1 MRHRS
6 TPRLP
11 RVSERLLKRIFPDNS
26 DLTTLG
32 DLEEV
37 FHAIAE
43 EPGGSLRARMWYRW
57 QVVKSIL
64 AYVRNLF
71 HWSFVML
78 KNYLIFTSRLFKR
91 DKFHTFLNFFG
102 LCSGIACC
110 LIIFLF
116 LRNELTYDRHHPNA
130 DRIYRISSN
139 YVTSGEP
146 LMFAVASPAL
156 GPKLQQEYPE
166 IEEVVRIAPQPEMLL
181 KFEDRRYYE
190 EGIVFADPSILKV
203 FSHPLI
209 LGDIDTCLQEPATI
223 VLTESLA
230 EKYFGEANPL
240 GQTIQIETQ
249 NDLKITGVIKDPPR
263 NSHIPIQGI
272 ISFASW
278 DPNPAALEWSIY
290 EVFGYTYVM
299 FPEDYDLAAFHQ
311 KFPHFY
317 EKYIKKDE
325 PQYNQVFEPILLRLA
340 DIHYNTYGFR
350 GEMPLGNRSYLYA
363 FSAIGLFIL
372 LLVCI
377 NYINLTTARSA
388 TRAREIGMK
397 KVLGS
402 KKKYLIAQLLGES
415 LLVSFAALVFAFGAV
430 WVALSF
436 AGLNHLLDLD
446 LKSGMLFHPYLI
458 LAGLGVWVFIGIA
471 SGAYPAFYLSSIRPT
486 ASLSGQMNSGR
497 AGARTRR
504 MLVVFQFVISIG
516 VVIITLFMN
525 RQIEFMRNQDLGFSQ
540 ENVVYIR
547 LRDQD
552 VRQKITAFKE
562 ELIRHP
568 EVVSAAL
575 GAGRPGYPW
584 TGLYRFEGRDGM
596 EEHNFHVFFAGYD
609 YLETLGLELIMGRDF
624 DPRYSTD
631 PQQAVIV
638 NQTLARFM
646 GWDDPIG
653 KRISQFTNLDGNVIG
668 VVKDFNFFSLHN
680 RIEPLL
686 IRMQRRPMGGLLV
699 RVRSGRLVETME
711 FLESGWK
718 TLNPNRPFVFSFLDQ
733 DFDRLYDADIRQNRL
748 VKFFS
753 VICIL
758 ISCLGL
764 LGLSS
769 FTSLRRTKEVA
780 VRKVLGASAPRIVLI
795 LFREICVLVVAA
807 AAVAVPMSILV
818 IELWLDK
825 FAYRT
830 GVNPLLMVVTAA
842 GAVLLSFL
850 TVGYHSVKVATTNPA
865 DNLRYE

>member
-1 MRHRS
+1 MKHQS
-6 TPRLP
+6 SPGLP
-11 RVSERLLKRIFPDNS
+11 RISERLLKRIFPDNG

-37 FHAIAE
+37 FHSIAE
-43 EPGGSLRARMWYRW
+43 EPGGPWRARMWYRW
-57 QVVKSIL
+57 QALKSIL

-71 HWSFVML
+71 FWSFVML
-78 KNYLIFTSRLFKR
+78 KNYLVFTSRLFKR
-91 DKFHTFLNFFG
+91 DKFHSFLNFFG

-110 LIIFLF
+110 LIILLF
-116 LRNELTYDRHHPNA
+116 LRNELTYDRHHLNA

-139 YVTSGEP
+139 YVTSGKP
-146 LMFAVASPAL
+146 LMYAIASPAL
-156 GPKLQQEYPE
+156 GPKLRLEYPE
-166 IEEVVRIAPQPEMLL
+166 IEEVVRIAPQPEVLL
-181 KFEDRRYYE
+181 KFEDRCYYE
-190 EGIVFADPSILKV
+190 QGIVFADPSILKV
-203 FSHPLI
+203 FTHPLI
-209 LGDIDTCLQEPATI
+209 LGDIDTCLREPETI

-249 NDLKITGVIKDPPR
+249 NDLKITGVIEDPPR

-272 ISFASW
+272 ISFSSW
-278 DPNPAALEWSIY
+278 DPNPRAMEWSIY
-290 EVFGYTYVM
+290 EVFGYTYVL
-299 FPEDYDLAAFHQ
+299 FPEDYNLAAFYQ
-311 KFPHFY
+311 KFPQFY

-325 PQYNQVFEPILLRLA
+325 PLYNQVFEPIFLKLA

-350 GEMPLGNRSYLYA
+350 GEMPLGSRSYLYA
-363 FSAIGLFIL
+363 FSAIGIFIL

-402 KKKYLIAQLLGES
+402 KKKYLVIQLLGES
-415 LLVSFAALVFAFGAV
+415 LLVSFTALGFAFGAV
-430 WVALSF
+430 WAALSF
-436 AGLNHLLDLD
+436 SGLNHILDLN
-446 LKSGMLFHPYLI
+446 LKSGMLFHPHL
-458 LAGLGVWVFIGIA
+458 LLTGLGLWVFIGIA
-471 SGAYPAFYLSSIRPT
+471 SGAYPAFYLSSIPPAT
-486 ASLSGQMNSGR
+486 SLSGTMSSGR
-497 AGARTRR
+497 SGARTRR
-504 MLVVFQFVISIG
+504 ILVVFQFVISIG

-525 RQIEFMRNQDLGFSQ
+525 RQIEFMRTQDLGFRR
-540 ENVVYIR
+540 ENVVSIR
-547 LRDQD
+547 LRDPD
-552 VRQKITAFKE
+552 VQQKITAFKE

-568 EVVSAAL
+568 EVLSAAL

-584 TGLYRFEGRDGM
+584 TGLYLFEGRDGM
-596 EEHNFHVFFAGYD
+596 EEHNFHVFFAGFD
-609 YLETLGLELIMGRDF
+609 YIETLGLELVAGRDF
-624 DPRYSTD
+624 DPEYGSD

-646 GWDDPIG
+646 GWDEPVG
-653 KRISQFTNLDGNVIG
+653 KRISQFNNLDGIVIG

-680 RIEPLL
+680 RITPLL
-686 IRMQRRPMGGLLV
+686 IRMQRRPMGNLLV
-699 RVRSGRLVETME
+699 RIKDGRLIETMD
-711 FLESGWK
+711 FLESRWK

-748 VKFFS
+748 VKLFS

-769 FTSLRRTKEVA
+769 FTALRRTKEVA
-780 VRKVLGASAPRIVLI
+780 LRKVLGASASRIVLV
-795 LFREICVLVVAA
+795 LFGDIFVLVVAA
-807 AAVAVPMSILV
+807 AAVAVPLSLLV
-818 IELWLDK
+818 IKIWLEK

-830 GVNPLLMVVTAA
+830 GINPFLLAFTAV
-842 GAVLLSFL
+842 GAVLIALL
-850 TVGYHSVKVATTNPA
+850 TVGYHSIKVATANPA